1 MMVNP
6 GELNKKIKFVT
17 TTSGCDA
24 DGYPVKAETIQ
35 HECWAK
41 VTNTSGTEV
50 IKANT
55 EISEVRTRFLIRYTS
70 KNIDRTWVIKFDACY
85 YDIEY
90 INDYGHSHEYIEILA
105 ILRR

>member
-1 MMVNP
+1 MMINP

-17 TTSGCDA
+17 ITSGYDS
-24 DGYPVKAETIQ
+24 DGYPVNEEESQ

-41 VTNTSGTEV
+41 VTNTSGSEA
-50 IKANT
+50 IKANAELS
-55 EISEVRTRFLIRYTS
+55 EIKTRFLIRYTS
-70 KNIDRTWVIKFDACY
+70 KSINRSWVVKFDSGY

-105 ILRR
+105 SLRR